1 LKAPYYG
8 AILGSK
14 GGQTVAS
21 IEDYPKFQ
29 KFLINMTISNF
40 ILFFKVAG
48 LHINKLKE
56 ETIPY
61 LQLMFN
67 TN

>member
-1 LKAPYYG
+1 LEGKPIGLDQKKKKKELKG
-8 AILGSK
+8 ELM
-14 GGQTVAS
+14 
-21 IEDYPKFQ
+21 F
-29 KFLINMTISNF
+29 
-40 ILFFKVAG
+40 
-48 LHINKLKE
+48 NKLKE